1 LEGVSNGHAD
11 LAKVSNGGNPVRLG
25 EEVRNGAAK
34 PAVEVD
40 GIGLPAAAQ
49 WQDRP
54 PRSEPALDEPDTAV
68 VRLHSERG
76 AARRH

>member
-1 LEGVSNGHAD
+1 VSNGHAD

-34 PAVEVD
+34 PAAEVD
-40 GIGLPAAAQ
+40 GIGLPAVAQ